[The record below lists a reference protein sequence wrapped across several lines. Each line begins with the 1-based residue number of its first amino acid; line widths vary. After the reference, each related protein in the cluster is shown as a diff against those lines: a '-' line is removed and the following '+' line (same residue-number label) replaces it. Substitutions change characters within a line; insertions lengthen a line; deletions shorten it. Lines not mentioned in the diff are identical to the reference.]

1 MIVEKTWKTPDVLKL
16 TQDEIKRHKVNVLQS
31 PEHYLRN
38 VGVDKRWRCS
48 DCCQH
53 KVLDAV
59 MQHLTQ
65 HSLAQVF
72 FHIFTSLSYCSTN
85 IWVRAA
91 QRRSKTRTSSYLLA
105 KPRMFSSS
113 PPPQRSQTTSKSQ
126 LPKCLT
132 EAILLWINIKNRPQ
146 ELDLKKINPAAPN
159 FLSLLDVVLNFDM
172 KCIFL
177 NWNLSLNYLWT
188 MNSFKK
194 NNCFLI
200 TRINAVVFVS
210 EFP

>member
-1 MIVEKTWKTPDVLKL
+1 
-16 TQDEIKRHKVNVLQS
+16 
-31 PEHYLRN
+31 
-38 VGVDKRWRCS
+38 
-48 DCCQH
+48 
-53 KVLDAV
+53 

-65 HSLAQVF
+65 QSLAQVF
-72 FHIFTSLSYCSTN
+72 FHFFPSLFFCNTN
-85 IWVRAA
+85 IWIHAA
-91 QRRSKTRTSSYLLA
+91 QRRSKARTSSYLLA

-126 LPKCLT
+126 LQKCLT
-132 EAILLWINIKNRPQ
+132 KATVSWINIKNRSQ
-146 ELDLKKINPAAPN
+146 ELALKINPAAPN

-172 KCIFL
+172 KCIFP
-177 NWNLSLNYLWT
+177 NSNLSLNYLWT

-200 TRINAVVFVS
+200 TRINAVVFLS